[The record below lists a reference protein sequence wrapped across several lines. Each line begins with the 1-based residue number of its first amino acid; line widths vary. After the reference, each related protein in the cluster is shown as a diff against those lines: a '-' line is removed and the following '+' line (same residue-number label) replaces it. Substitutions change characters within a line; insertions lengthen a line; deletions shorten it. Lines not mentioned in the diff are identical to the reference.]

1 MGIYEK
7 QKLMISKQI
16 GRIKITHTCIKAQMN
31 LKMGYQPRNNFVR
44 DQNDLLADFHNVL
57 NRWEN

>member
-1 MGIYEK
+1 M
-7 QKLMISKQI
+7 
-16 GRIKITHTCIKAQMN
+16 CIKAQMN